1 MMTEPVPTIIWAVPR
16 SRSNALTKSLSGIQN
31 SKIFHELYTNAFYF
45 GPDNRVGP
53 APPKLSTE
61 ATSEVDRKIVDGGCV
76 FPSSVTSY
84 DWVKNTLA
92 RDYPGKV
99 VISKEMPFCLDYK
112 YDSLPKGYRH
122 VFLIRH
128 PRDVFLSWKRVDYE
142 ISQAQSNQAPVPFKD
157 YQLDNAET
165 ISYTTVF
172 KQSYELYQYLKEN
185 HLDEN
190 PAIIDGDDLMNDPAG
205 MLEAL
210 CIKLGLPYS
219 DHLLTWD
226 KGISDTWTISDKFKP
241 LIENIPAFES
251 FRDSTGFK
259 RRSPGKG
266 ASSGDAEIT
275 ADMQRCIDPNM
286 PFYLKMY
293 EQRLKV
299 EHA

>member
-16 SRSNALTKSLSGIQN
+16 SRSNALTKSLSGIPN

-45 GPDNRVGP
+45 GPDSRVSP
-53 APPKLSTE
+53 ASNLSSE
-61 ATSEVDRKIVDGGCV
+61 ATSEVDKKINEGGCV
-76 FPSSVTSY
+76 FPTSVTSY

-92 RDYPGKV
+92 RDYPGKS
-99 VISKEMPFCLDYK
+99 VISKEISFCLDYK

-122 VFLIRH
+122 IFLIRH
-128 PRDVFLSWKRVDYE
+128 PRDVFLSWKRMDYE

-157 YQLDNAET
+157 YQFDNAET

-172 KQSYELYQYLKEN
+172 KQSYDLYQYLKKN

-190 PAIIDGDDLMNDPAG
+190 PVIIDGDDLMNDPAG
-205 MLEAL
+205 MLAAL
-210 CIKLGLPYS
+210 CDKLGLPYS

-226 KGISDTWTISDKFKP
+226 KGISDTWTISDKFKHS
-241 LIENIPAFES
+241 IETIPTLEGL
-251 FRDSTGFK
+251 RESTGFK
-259 RRSPGKG
+259 RRSPDKG
-266 ASSGDAEIT
+266 ASSGDVDIT
-275 ADMQRCIDPNM
+275 ADIQRCIDPNT

-299 EHA
+299 DHS